1 MLETKVF
8 KHLIKRNRLKTLD
21 DFHAF
26 ADGHLRSL
34 HFQSREKVTLHAAHV
49 NLLETRGFVFPIVV
63 THSCVSFLWFDGT
76 KVVSSIAAKRNNCY
90 IRHFFPY
97 FCAEKI
103 LLWKN

>member
-34 HFQSREKVTLHAAHV
+34 HFQSREKVALHTAHV
-49 NLLETRGFVFPIVV
+49 NLLEIHGFVFPIIV
-63 THSCVSFLWFDGT
+63 THNVISFLFMD
-76 KVVSSIAAKRNNCY
+76 Y
-90 IRHFFPY
+90 FFL
-97 FCAEKI
+97 I
-103 LLWKN
+103 